1 MQQTRRTAE
10 PPCVPWGTGT
20 GRCPEASGRR
30 RDWAGRAGFL
40 GRTSHRCAG
49 LETGVSLRNR
59 GDPLCASG
67 RHEVPGWRGSRSP
80 GPSRPGE
87 DLGSRSEVSGEAWAG
102 FRCYVRVCG
111 GGLGCVKGRV
121 GWLRS
126 GLPRHPGQRGTV
138 AGRWRLGS
146 RREDGSEGPAE
157 RAGVGVRGQRGR
169 PGTVRL
175 LPRQAARLT
184 DTERG
189 LGSGKSG
196 AGLGRRGQVGDA

>member
-40 GRTSHRCAG
+40 SRASHRCAG

-59 GDPLCASG
+59 GDQG
-67 RHEVPGWRGSRSP
+67 GWSPVGDTRCPVGVGP
-80 GPSRPGE
+80 GPQDLPGPARTWVLVPKSVGKRGQASDATCE
-87 DLGSRSEVSGEAWAG
+87 SAEVAWAVSKAVWG
-102 FRCYVRVCG
+102 GCG
-111 GGLGCVKGRV
+111 AGCHAIQARE
-121 GWLRS
+121 
-126 GLPRHPGQRGTV
+126 
-138 AGRWRLGS
+138 GRWRLGS

-157 RAGVGVRGQRGR
+157 RPGVGVREQGGR
-169 PGTVRL
+169 SGTVRL
-175 LPRQAARLT
+175 LPRQAARPM